1 MPYLN
6 AYMNL
11 STQKV
16 DSLEKAEKIAKES
29 EAIVTKVLKEA
40 VTPDPKREHMGELF
54 RAVNNLTNKRMD
66 EVTFKFFPE
75 LRFSKN
81 NPPPSDKTGPAPE
94 SKTVKSTRDG
104 RKSK

>member
-6 AYMNL
+6 AYMNI

-16 DSLEKAEKIAKES
+16 DSIEKATELAKKS
-29 EAIVTKVLKEA
+29 EDIVAKVLKEA
-40 VTPDPKREHMGELF
+40 VTPDPKKEHMGELF

-81 NPPPSDKTGPAPE
+81 NPPPGDKTSPTTE
-94 SKTVKSTRDG
+94 SKTVKPARHG
-104 RKSK
+104 RKSQ